1 MNGRREEAD
10 ETRIRQR
17 WRTDNQNKNRGE
29 TKKCGER
36 DEREQKREEA
46 DNGDGQRIKIK
57 QWTEERQK
65 SVGTICWRHITFSGM
80 RGREMNGNW
89 EEKKQTKPESDYGDG
104 RRIKKTVW
112 TEERQKNVEIA
123 REREKE
129 MEREER
135 KEEAEETRIRLR
147 WRTEN

>member
-89 EEKKQTKPESDYGDG
+89 EEKKQRRLESDYGDG
-104 RRIKKTVW
+104 RRIKKFCDQ
-112 TEERQKNVEIA
+112 R
-123 REREKE
+123 REK
-129 MEREER
+129 
-135 KEEAEETRIRLR
+135 K
-147 WRTEN
+147 WVRTMIAVVSLKISDPRHPVCFPLQVYSI